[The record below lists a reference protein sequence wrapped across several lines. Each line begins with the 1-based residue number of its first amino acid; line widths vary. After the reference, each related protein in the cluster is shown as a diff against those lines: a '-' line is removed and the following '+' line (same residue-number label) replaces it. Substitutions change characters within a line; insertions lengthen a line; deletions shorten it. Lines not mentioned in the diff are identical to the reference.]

1 MYYVIAYVL
10 SSLGSFGMILLL
22 SRAGFEAERLDD
34 FKGLNQRSSWFALM
48 ALIFMFSMAGIPFF
62 VGFFA
67 KFAVLS
73 MLVAAGHTAIAV
85 FAVIFSLIG
94 AFYYLRII
102 KLMYF
107 DAPMDHQ
114 PLCPTIDMRLVLSAN
129 GLAVALL
136 GIFPQRAMEL
146 CQVVLVGSFAR

>member
-22 SRAGFEAERLDD
+22 SRAGFEAENLDD
-34 FKGLNQRSSWFALM
+34 FKGLNKRSPWFALM
-48 ALIFMFSMAGIPFF
+48 AMIFMFSMAGIPFF
-62 VGFFA
+62 IGFFA

-73 MLVAAGHTAIAV
+73 MLVATDHVALAV

-94 AFYYLRII
+94 AFYYLRVV

-107 DAPMDHQ
+107 DAPQDHA
-114 PLCPTIDMRLVLSAN
+114 PLQAGLDMRLLLSAN
-129 GLAVALL
+129 GLAVAVL
-136 GIFPQRAMEL
+136 GLFPQPVLAL
-146 CQVVLVGSFAR
+146 CQFALLKSL